1 MEIKKE
7 EREKYA
13 KLLISMSSDLLTS
26 MSSDLLMNKLTWET
40 FKANLKMIS
49 DKIQKEDK

>member
-13 KLLISMSSDLLTS
+13 ELLIS

-49 DKIQKEDK
+49 DKIQKEGK